1 MLARLCELRED
12 ITAIMTSTGKSGDNL
27 TDSQWQDLAL
37 ICKILRP
44 LSDVIRCWEG
54 EKYVTLSRVWPL
66 SWSLQQALERNL
78 LSGTNI
84 TPADR
89 LPAWHTVTQARF
101 PASFALRRALRAEL
115 GKSER
120 FGSISLVMKLATALD
135 PRTKGLDSFGD
146 GQKALVRDALIEA
159 VRGLGASSAEAAEG
173 EEEEEEA
180 EVSTV
185 PLLSALLTTQKK
197 RKRERRTSTVADEVN
212 RYLDEDSTEDDDP
225 LAWWKQKEPLYPRVA
240 RLARKYLA
248 LPASSAPSERI
259 FSKMNVVVDKRRAS
273 LDPDRVERMVFIKEN
288 KAKVALGV

>member
-12 ITAIMTSTGKSGDNL
+12 ITTIMTSTGKSGDNL
-27 TDSQWQDLAL
+27 TNSQWQDLAL

-44 LSDVIRCWEG
+44 FSDVIRCWEG

-135 PRTKGLDSFGD
+135 PRPKGLDSFGD
-146 GQKALVRDALIEA
+146 DQKALVRDALIEA
-159 VRGLGASSAEAAEG
+159 GRGLGASSAEAAEG
-173 EEEEEEA
+173 EEA

-185 PLLSALLTTQKK
+185 PLFSALLTTQKK
-197 RKRERRTSTVADEVN
+197 RKGERRTSTVADEVD

-273 LDPDRVERMVFIKEN
+273 LDPDRVERMVYIKEN

>member
-1 MLARLCELRED
+1 
-12 ITAIMTSTGKSGDNL
+12 
-27 TDSQWQDLAL
+27 
-37 ICKILRP
+37 
-44 LSDVIRCWEG
+44 
-54 EKYVTLSRVWPL
+54 
-66 SWSLQQALERNL
+66 
-78 LSGTNI
+78 
-84 TPADR
+84 
-89 LPAWHTVTQARF
+89 
-101 PASFALRRALRAEL
+101 
-115 GKSER
+115 
-120 FGSISLVMKLATALD
+120 MKLATALD

-180 EVSTV
+180 EISTV

-197 RKRERRTSTVADEVN
+197 RKGERRTSTVADEVN

-225 LAWWKQKEPLYPRVA
+225 LAWWKQKEPLYSRVA